1 MEATLDLVGG
11 SFGCL
16 HGMCMSGGMVRSL
29 WVTAIRSLWGPFNVG
44 VRSPDDEEEESPQL
58 KLCI

>member
-1 MEATLDLVGG
+1 
-11 SFGCL
+11 
-16 HGMCMSGGMVRSL
+16 MSGGMVRSL